1 MRLASIK
8 TDDRTIPV
16 LVEGDRY
23 LPLADGG
30 SVKAIIAG
38 SDPAGWVAAKRA
50 AAADGDWKPL
60 AGATFDLPVTDPAK
74 IICIGLNYRDHA
86 AEGGNPIPDYPA
98 LFMRTRT
105 SLVGACQPIVRPQA
119 SERFDYEAEL
129 AIVIGKTC
137 RHLSEDEALEA
148 VFGYTIFNDGSI
160 RDYQR
165 KSPQWTAGK
174 NFDASG
180 SVGPAIVS
188 RDELPA
194 GASGL
199 KITSSVNGTLL
210 QNGNTGD
217 MIFPVAKAVS
227 IISEVMTLEPGDLI
241 ATGTPAG
248 VGYARKPPI
257 WMKAGDAC
265 EVAIEGIGS
274 LVNPVVDEDLSK
286 TRRIK

>member
-1 MRLASIK
+1 MRLASIRM
-8 TDDRTIPV
+8 DGRTIPA
-16 LVEGDRY
+16 LVEGERF
-23 LPLADGG
+23 LPLTESA

-38 SDPAGWVAAKRA
+38 ADPAGWVAGKRA
-50 AAADGDWKPL
+50 AATDADWKLL
-60 AGATFDLPVTDPAK
+60 AGATFDLPIADPGK

-98 LFMRTRT
+98 LFMRTRI
-105 SLVGACQPIVRPQA
+105 SLVGAGQPIVRPQA
-119 SERFDYEAEL
+119 SERYDYEAEL

-137 RHLSEDEALEA
+137 RHLSEDQALDA
-148 VFGYTIFNDGSI
+148 VFGYTLFNDGSV

-165 KSPQWTAGK
+165 KAPQWTAGK

-188 RDELPA
+188 KDELPV

-199 KITSSVNGTLL
+199 KIMSRVNGALL

-217 MIFPVAKAVS
+217 MIFPVARAVS

-248 VGYARKPPI
+248 VGYARKPPL
-257 WMKAGDAC
+257 WMKAGDVC
-265 EVAIEGIGS
+265 EVEIEGIGC
-274 LVNPVVDEDLSK
+274 LVNPVVDEDMSK
-286 TRRIK
+286 TRRLG